1 MRWAQQGQGQAGPGA
16 GHAQEGRAGGDGLGP
31 RMRGCEKG
39 DDGWMESANNGRLR
53 LQRLQFFAGPPNFL
67 RPQPCSHSHTNTQLT
82 RNRLGEDAIAG
93 PVREASAGRSRNGGH
108 FFWRVLVEKVC
119 VCWREKKGELRG
131 CVNDP
136 VCESRTR
143 EIRPTMGVHYRGE
156 WGPWSG
162 FGGRARG
169 RRPGATESAG

>member
-1 MRWAQQGQGQAGPGA
+1 MDGKRQQRPASASTASILCGPS
-16 GHAQEGRAGGDGLGP
+16 QF
-31 RMRGCEKG
+31 
-39 DDGWMESANNGRLR
+39 SASSAL
-53 LQRLQFFAGPPNFL
+53 LPLPYPPM
-67 RPQPCSHSHTNTQLT
+67 QLT

-93 PVREASAGRSRNGGH
+93 PIREASAGRSRNGGH

-136 VCESRTR
+136 GCKSRTR
-143 EIRPTMGVHYRGE
+143 GMRPTMGVHCRGE

-169 RRPGATESAG
+169 RRPGATEVHGVRMEAPLMRDAQPIRLNYGPAHAMDEFRQ